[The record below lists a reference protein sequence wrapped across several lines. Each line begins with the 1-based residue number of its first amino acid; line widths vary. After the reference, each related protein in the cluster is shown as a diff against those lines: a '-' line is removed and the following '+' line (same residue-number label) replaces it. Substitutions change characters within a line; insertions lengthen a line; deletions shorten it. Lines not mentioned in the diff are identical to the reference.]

1 MIIGILIVGAIAV
14 YIAACVLTG
23 LAPTNTRL
31 AGFTPQIGPINREY
45 AQPAD
50 AVLRSYAEAARRT
63 PGMSVV
69 ETTNDTVLIDLRPTT
84 RIIGG
89 NFGLAIRVRAEA
101 TAANIRVVVDARRK
115 VAIAVFS
122 NDHAALVQA
131 ERRLRMNAKQ
141 HGLTELVHEPGH

>member
-50 AVLRSYAEAARRT
+50 AVLRSYAEAAR
-63 PGMSVV
+63 SISAVQQAV
-69 ETTNDTVLIDLRPTT
+69 AS
-84 RIIGG
+84 
-89 NFGLAIRVRAEA
+89 AIQESEGV
-101 TAANIRVVVDARRK
+101 AA
-115 VAIAVFS
+115 
-122 NDHAALVQA
+122 
-131 ERRLRMNAKQ
+131 RL
-141 HGLTELVHEPGH
+141 